1 MHSGRVFVQLSYNM
15 ALHFR
20 MFLLTHFFYDSWLK
34 DWKRRAELEERQ
46 NLKGKRDEKEEGIL
60 SFWVFF

>member
-20 MFLLTHFFYDSWLK
+20 MFLLTYFFYDSWLK